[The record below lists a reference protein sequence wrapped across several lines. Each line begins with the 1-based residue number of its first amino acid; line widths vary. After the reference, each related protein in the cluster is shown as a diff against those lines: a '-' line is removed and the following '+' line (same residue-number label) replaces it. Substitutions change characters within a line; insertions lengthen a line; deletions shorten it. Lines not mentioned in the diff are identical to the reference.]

1 MAACADID
9 PGRFP
14 TLVAAM
20 AEAAVL
26 LNDDEAQFEMA
37 IDANARGLAASFRER
52 GLLALG

>member
-1 MAACADID
+1 MVACAGID

-26 LNDDEAQFEMA
+26 FNDDEAQFELSL
-37 IDANARGLAASFRER
+37 IHI
-52 GLLALG
+52 